1 MFTIWNIY
9 CNIYLKLFLTYLT
22 NMFAQ
27 ITWFDPS
34 YRYICR
40 SFWSVPGNLVPGLLL
55 RCQNEIFIILN
66 VFLVKMF
73 QLPLIRRRQ
82 VYLQPSCKTV
92 MATRH
97 LRHWSS
103 RFNTLHKCRA
113 CHMTNKHFSF
123 FCKNFNQLCF
133 LPPSTAKL
141 FWKCVFIF

>member
-27 ITWFDPS
+27 ITWLDPS

-40 SFWSVPGNLVPGLLL
+40 SFWSVPGKFGTRP
-55 RCQNEIFIILN
+55 FITLPKWNIHYFKC
-66 VFLVKMF
+66 FLVKLF

-82 VYLQPSCKTV
+82 VYLQPSRKTV